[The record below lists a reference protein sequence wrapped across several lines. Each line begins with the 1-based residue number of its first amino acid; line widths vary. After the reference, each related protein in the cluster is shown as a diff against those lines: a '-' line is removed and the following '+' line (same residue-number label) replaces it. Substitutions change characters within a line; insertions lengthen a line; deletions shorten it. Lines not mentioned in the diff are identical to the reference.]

1 MKGSWILA
9 LMAAVLLPACGGDSG
24 GGDGGEGGGSSSG
37 GGLAAIVTSEADLV
51 GTWVVDT
58 EGLKPTMLKAAK
70 EEAMKN
76 LEGMDPEA
84 RKMAEA
90 MMTDEMIEAGLK
102 MAMTMFETMS
112 IEMKSDGTYSAQMG
126 PGEADT
132 GKYKLDGSK
141 LTITPDDPD
150 DDGPKN
156 AEFRDGKIFVKEEGQ
171 PFELVLIKK

>member
-1 MKGSWILA
+1 MKGTWILA
-9 LMAAVLLPACGGDSG
+9 LIAAVMLPACGGDSG
-24 GGDGGEGGGSSSG
+24 GGEGSGSGSSSG
-37 GGLAAIVTSEADLV
+37 GGIAAIVSSDADLV

-112 IEMKSDGTYSAQMG
+112 IEMKADGTYTAKMG

-132 GKYKLDGSK
+132 GKYKLDGST

-156 AEFRDGKIFVKEEGQ
+156 AEFRDGKIFVKAEGQ